1 MFAGLDYGTSNS
13 AIGVASQQSIQ
24 LIPLYQQHRTIPS
37 TVYSYDR
44 NLISDYV
51 HRHLAADNKIAFMAM
66 HANKVNRSRS
76 IIRDLG
82 IGSEEAT
89 CFFGIEAIENY
100 IDDPEEGV
108 FIKSPKSFLGST
120 GLSQQQLDF
129 FEHLVTAMM
138 LNMKQRAEYYLQTE
152 NSLHTE
158 NKHQSKQQPHA
169 EIEQVVI
176 GKPVNFQGL
185 DSEKSNQ
192 QALDILTS
200 AGKQC
205 GFKSIEF
212 LYEPLAAGFDFET
225 SMQKNQIV
233 LVIDIGGGTTDCSMV
248 KMGPS
253 HIEKLD
259 RSDDFL
265 AHSGQRIG
273 GNDLDIQLAYQQFM
287 PLFGM
292 GTQLK
297 KGLPVPHE
305 PFRIAVT
312 TNNVA
317 EQAHFVSQAYLRELA
332 DIQLDA
338 AHPELIQRL
347 IDLQRNKQNH
357 HLVRSAELA
366 KIGLSDADQVA
377 VDLDYVAPQLIQ
389 GVNSAQFEQS
399 IVRPLAQIKKLI
411 ELAIADAQS
420 KPDLVYMTGG
430 SAKSPL
436 ISNMI
441 KALLPNTPIKDGDY
455 YGSVASGL
463 TKWAQRIWR

>member
-13 AIGVASQQSIQ
+13 AIGVAHAQSIQ
-24 LIPLYQQHRTIPS
+24 LVPLYQQQTTIPS

-51 HRHLAADNKIAFMAM
+51 HRHVDADKKIAFMAK
-66 HANKVNRSRS
+66 HANKINRSRS
-76 IIRDLG
+76 ILRDLG
-82 IGSEEAT
+82 IESDEAT
-89 CFFGIEAIENY
+89 CFFGQEAIENY
-100 IDDPEEGV
+100 IDDPEDGV

-138 LNMKQRAEYYLQTE
+138 LNMKQRAEHHLQ
-152 NSLHTE
+152 
-158 NKHQSKQQPHA
+158 A
-169 EIEQVVI
+169 DIEQVVI
-176 GKPVNFQGL
+176 GKPVNFQGI

-192 QALDILTS
+192 QALEILTK
-200 AGKQC
+200 AGAQC

-225 SMQKNQIV
+225 SMQENQIV

-253 HIEKLD
+253 HVQQLD
-259 RSDDFL
+259 RSHDFL
-265 AHSGQRIG
+265 AHSGQRTG

-287 PLFGM
+287 PLFGL

-297 KGLPVPHE
+297 KGIPVPNE

-338 AHPELIQRL
+338 VQPEMIQRL

-366 KIGLSDADQVA
+366 KIKLSDNDTVA
-377 VDLDYVAPQLIQ
+377 VDLDYIVPELIQ
-389 GVNSAQFEQS
+389 SVSSAQFEQS
-399 IVRPLAQIKKLI
+399 ILRPLEHIKNLI
-411 ELAIADAQS
+411 NLAIADAET
-420 KPDLVYMTGG
+420 KPDLVYITGG
-430 SAKSPL
+430 SAKSPIIRRL
-436 ISNMI
+436 VST
-441 KALLPNTPIKDGDY
+441 LLPETPIKDGDY

>member
-1 MFAGLDYGTSNS
+1 
-13 AIGVASQQSIQ
+13 
-24 LIPLYQQHRTIPS
+24 
-37 TVYSYDR
+37 
-44 NLISDYV
+44 
-51 HRHLAADNKIAFMAM
+51 
-66 HANKVNRSRS
+66 
-76 IIRDLG
+76 
-82 IGSEEAT
+82 
-89 CFFGIEAIENY
+89 
-100 IDDPEEGV
+100 
-108 FIKSPKSFLGST
+108 LGST
-120 GLSQQQLDF
+120 GLSRQQLDF

-138 LNMKQRAEYYLQTE
+138 LNMKQRAEHYLQAT
-152 NSLHTE
+152 
-158 NKHQSKQQPHA
+158 
-169 EIEQVVI
+169 IEQVVI
-176 GKPVNFQGL
+176 GKPVNFQGI

-192 QALDILTS
+192 QALEILTN

-225 SMQKNQIV
+225 SMQENKTV

-253 HIEKLD
+253 HVQKLD
-259 RSDDFL
+259 RSNDFL
-265 AHSGQRIG
+265 AHSGQRTG

-297 KGLPVPHE
+297 KGIPVPNE

-338 AHPELIQRL
+338 AKPELIQRL

-357 HLVRSAELA
+357 QLVRSAELA
-366 KIGLSDADQVA
+366 KIHLSDADSVS
-377 VDLDYVAPQLIQ
+377 VDLDYLMSGLSENV
-389 GVNSAQFEQS
+389 SAQHFEQS
-399 IVRPLAQIKKLI
+399 IIRPLEQVKKLI
-411 ELAIADAQS
+411 ESAVADAQTS
-420 KPDLVYMTGG
+420 PDIVYITGG
-430 SAKSPL
+430 SAKSPIIRNL
-436 ISNMI
+436 VASI
-441 KALLPNTPIKDGDY
+441 LPHIPIKDGDY